1 MTLLKIFA
9 FVLLLGQ
16 QMCSTATPNTKNCAE
31 VCQSDKYP
39 CSGGLCLVR
48 LPGYSSRSV
57 PKGLTNAPKMI
68 LKDDGKHEC
77 CVATDGAHESIKK
90 LCKKY
95 EKFNKTISGSPLQV
109 MMGILLKKVWRVDE
123 AEDNFLAHMRLT
135 MSWIDPQLRLC
146 RCRGQGMQMET
157 LRLDE
162 LEEVKVWLPD
172 LHIYELRED
181 EELLTSGMSGL
192 ERAGKKSAVSLS
204 SAGGDQ
210 VAISQN
216 LDIVTELACHVN
228 LTYFPFE
235 RNKCKVR
242 FGSYSYG
249 HKRVVFKQTS
259 LSPPSLTNSHL
270 SLKVFPLPAKDR
282 WVKRMVASGT
292 QNHVYDGFYIIVD
305 QSDSAVWR
313 FLVPYIGIPFLLVV
327 SGILGFCLSGSY
339 ARPAGIDRGPFLA
352 VLLLGAVILY
362 TEAIGN
368 LPHGAEKVPPPIIEA
383 VRISIAAI
391 LVSFLGF
398 FVMVKMIG
406 YLAEADI
413 PQGERAVLVLLIL
426 GSGGS
431 VCFFFYQSYT
441 EATVTYPCHNMIH

>member
-1 MTLLKIFA
+1 M
-9 FVLLLGQ
+9 
-16 QMCSTATPNTKNCAE
+16 
-31 VCQSDKYP
+31 
-39 CSGGLCLVR
+39 
-48 LPGYSSRSV
+48 
-57 PKGLTNAPKMI
+57 
-68 LKDDGKHEC
+68 
-77 CVATDGAHESIKK
+77 
-90 LCKKY
+90 
-95 EKFNKTISGSPLQV
+95 
-109 MMGILLKKVWRVDE
+109 
-123 AEDNFLAHMRLT
+123 
-135 MSWIDPQLRLC
+135 
-146 RCRGQGMQMET
+146 
-157 LRLDE
+157 
-162 LEEVKVWLPD
+162 
-172 LHIYELRED
+172 
-181 EELLTSGMSGL
+181 
-192 ERAGKKSAVSLS
+192 
-204 SAGGDQ
+204 
-210 VAISQN
+210 
-216 LDIVTELACHVN
+216 N

-292 QNHVYDGFYIIVD
+292 QNHVY
-305 QSDSAVWR
+305 
-313 FLVPYIGIPFLLVV
+313 GIPFLLVV

-383 VRISIAAI
+383 VRLSIAAI
-391 LVSFLGF
+391 FVSFLGF

-413 PQGERAVLVLLIL
+413 PQVLKSTPLADYSQQISRQDLLLLQCIPSQGERAVLVLLIL

>member
-1 MTLLKIFA
+1 M
-9 FVLLLGQ
+9 
-16 QMCSTATPNTKNCAE
+16 
-31 VCQSDKYP
+31 
-39 CSGGLCLVR
+39 
-48 LPGYSSRSV
+48 
-57 PKGLTNAPKMI
+57 
-68 LKDDGKHEC
+68 
-77 CVATDGAHESIKK
+77 
-90 LCKKY
+90 
-95 EKFNKTISGSPLQV
+95 
-109 MMGILLKKVWRVDE
+109 
-123 AEDNFLAHMRLT
+123 
-135 MSWIDPQLRLC
+135 
-146 RCRGQGMQMET
+146 
-157 LRLDE
+157 
-162 LEEVKVWLPD
+162 
-172 LHIYELRED
+172 
-181 EELLTSGMSGL
+181 
-192 ERAGKKSAVSLS
+192 
-204 SAGGDQ
+204 
-210 VAISQN
+210 
-216 LDIVTELACHVN
+216 N

-383 VRISIAAI
+383 VRLSIAAMF
-391 LVSFLGF
+391 VSFLGF
-398 FVMVKMIG
+398 FVMMKMIG

-413 PQGERAVLVLLIL
+413 PQVLKSTPLADYSLQIIRQDLLLLQCIPSQGERAVLVLLIL